1 MAVTLK
7 DVAEACGVSYSTV
20 SKALKNSQLV
30 KPKTKQMIQ
39 QKAVEMNYIPNHSAR
54 ALVSKKSGTIGLIW
68 PSVDRVAVT
77 HLITEINL
85 AIKSLGYVMFVS
97 IDDVA
102 AASKK
107 FVEFGCDGI
116 VIFDEGDDSNLP
128 PEIYNNVPVVAYGVD
143 RKIPYPI
150 INVNHAEAM
159 VLAIKGLIAKGV
171 DTIDYIGDINTTDA
185 RQIAKKEAIINYCE
199 NNNVNYRIIDSN
211 GLNAIDAEAAVKQFL
226 NNDALSPGV
235 ICGSY
240 DITVGTINAMD
251 SNQQPII
258 YSYDNIPQIKKLD
271 YPVQAIGVPTADIA
285 QQIVTTLDQVIKG
298 EPTESA
304 YHLHP
309 TTSDE
314 DSLIY

>member
-171 DTIDYIGDINTTDA
+171 DTIDYIGDIDTTDA

-251 SNQQPII
+251 SNQRPII

-314 DSLIY
+314 D

>member
-30 KPKTKQMIQ
+30 KPNTKQMIQ
-39 QKAVEMNYIPNHSAR
+39 QKALEMNYIPNHSAR

-116 VIFDEGDDSNLP
+116 VIFDEDETTNLP

-143 RKIPYPI
+143 RDIPYPI
-150 INVNHAEAM
+150 VNVNHAEAM
-159 VLAIKGLIAKGV
+159 IIAIKELLAKGI
-171 DTIDYIGDINTTDA
+171 DRIDYIGDIRTNDA
-185 RQIAKKEAIINYCE
+185 RQIAKKDAIANYCE
-199 NNNVNYRIIDSN
+199 QHHIQYRMIDSS
-211 GLNAIDAEAAVKQFL
+211 GLNAIEAETSVKHFL
-226 NNDALSPGV
+226 QESSLAPGV
-235 ICGSY
+235 IC
-240 DITVGTINAMD
+240 
-251 SNQQPII
+251 
-258 YSYDNIPQIKKLD
+258 
-271 YPVQAIGVPTADIA
+271 
-285 QQIVTTLDQVIKG
+285 
-298 EPTESA
+298 
-304 YHLHP
+304 
-309 TTSDE
+309 
-314 DSLIY
+314 

>member
-39 QKAVEMNYIPNHSAR
+39 QKALEMNYIPNHSAR
-54 ALVSKKSGTIGLIW
+54 ALVSKRSGTIGLIW

-77 HLITEINL
+77 HLISEINS

-116 VIFDEGDDSNLP
+116 VIFDEGDNSNLP

-143 RKIPYPI
+143 RDIPYPI

-159 VLAIKGLIAKGV
+159 IMAINALLEQGIQ
-171 DTIDYIGDINTTDA
+171 TIDYIGDINTNDA
-185 RQIAKKEAIINYCE
+185 RQIAKKDAITDYC
-199 NNNVNYRIIDSN
+199 NAQNITYRIIDSN
-211 GLNAIDAEAAVKQFL
+211 GLNAIEAEASVKQHL
-226 NNDALSPGV
+226 KTDTLSPGV

-240 DITVGTINAMD
+240 DITVGTINAIGPE
-251 SNQQPII
+251 NQPMI

-271 YPVQAIGVPTADIA
+271 YPVNAIGVPTSEIA
-285 QQIVTTLDQVIKG
+285 QQIVTTLDKVIKN
-298 EPTESA
+298 EPTDAA

-309 TTSDE
+309 
-314 DSLIY
+314 SLQNNI

>member
-39 QKAVEMNYIPNHSAR
+39 QKALEMNYIPNHSAR
-54 ALVSKKSGTIGLIW
+54 ALVSKRSGTIGLIW

-77 HLITEINL
+77 HLISEINR

-116 VIFDEGDDSNLP
+116 VIFDEGDNSNLP

-143 RKIPYPI
+143 RDIPYPI

-159 VLAIKGLIAKGV
+159 IMAINALLEQGIQ
-171 DTIDYIGDINTTDA
+171 TIDYIGDINTNDA
-185 RQIAKKEAIINYCE
+185 RQIAKKDAITDYC
-199 NNNVNYRIIDSN
+199 NAQNITYRIIDSN
-211 GLNAIDAEAAVKQFL
+211 GLNAIEAEASVKQHL
-226 NNDALSPGV
+226 KTDTLSPGV

-240 DITVGTINAMD
+240 DITVGTINAIGPE
-251 SNQQPII
+251 NQPMI

-271 YPVQAIGVPTADIA
+271 YPVNAIGVPTSEIA
-285 QQIVTTLDQVIKG
+285 QQIVTTLDKVIKN
-298 EPTESA
+298 EPTDAA

-309 TTSDE
+309 
-314 DSLIY
+314 SLQNNI

>member
-30 KPKTKQMIQ
+30 KPNTKQMIQ
-39 QKAVEMNYIPNHSAR
+39 QKALEMNYIPNHSAR

-116 VIFDEGDDSNLP
+116 VIFDEGETTNLP

-143 RKIPYPI
+143 RDIPYPI
-150 INVNHAEAM
+150 VNVNHAEAM
-159 VLAIKGLIAKGV
+159 IIATKELLAKGI
-171 DTIDYIGDINTTDA
+171 DRIDYIGDIRTNDA
-185 RQIAKKEAIINYCE
+185 RQIAKKDAIANYCE
-199 NNNVNYRIIDSN
+199 QHRIQYRMIDSS
-211 GLNAIDAEAAVKQFL
+211 GLNAIEAETSVKHFL
-226 NNDALSPGV
+226 QESSLAPGV

-240 DITVGTINAMD
+240 DITVGTINAMGSD
-251 SNQQPII
+251 EQPII
-258 YSYDNIPQIKKLD
+258 YSYDNIPQIKKID
-271 YPVQAIGVPTADIA
+271 YPVQAIGVPTAEIA
-285 QQIVTTLDQVIKG
+285 QQVVAILDKVIKG
-298 EPTESA
+298 EPIENT

-309 TTSDE
+309 
-314 DSLIY
+314 SLSHNQ

>member
-39 QKAVEMNYIPNHSAR
+39 QKALEMNYIPNHSAR
-54 ALVSKKSGTIGLIW
+54 ALVSKRSGTIGLIW

-77 HLITEINL
+77 HLISEINR

-116 VIFDEGDDSNLP
+116 VIFDEGDNSNLP

-143 RKIPYPI
+143 RDIPYPI

-159 VLAIKGLIAKGV
+159 IMAINALLEQGIQ
-171 DTIDYIGDINTTDA
+171 TIDYIGDINTNDA
-185 RQIAKKEAIINYCE
+185 RQIAKKDAITDYC
-199 NNNVNYRIIDSN
+199 NAQNITYRIIDSN
-211 GLNAIDAEAAVKQFL
+211 GLNAIEAEASVKQHL
-226 NNDALSPGV
+226 KTDTLSPGV

-240 DITVGTINAMD
+240 DITVGTINTIGPE
-251 SNQQPII
+251 NQPMI

-271 YPVQAIGVPTADIA
+271 YPVNAIGVPTSEIA
-285 QQIVTTLDQVIKG
+285 QQIVTTLDKVIKN
-298 EPTESA
+298 EPTDAA

-309 TTSDE
+309 
-314 DSLIY
+314 SLQNNI

>member
-20 SKALKNSQLV
+20 SKALKNSKLV
-30 KPKTKQMIQ
+30 KPNTKQMIQ
-39 QKAVEMNYIPNHSAR
+39 QKALEMNYIPNHSAR

-77 HLITEINL
+77 HLITEINI
-85 AIKSLGYVMFVS
+85 AIKALGYTMFVS
-97 IDDVA
+97 IDDIA
-102 AASKK
+102 TASKK

-128 PEIYNNVPVVAYGVD
+128 PEVYNNVPVVAYGVD
-143 RKIPYPI
+143 RDIPYPI

-159 VLAIKGLIAKGV
+159 IMAIKGLRDKGIQ
-171 DTIDYIGDINTTDA
+171 TIDYVGDTQTNDA
-185 RQIAKKEAIINYCE
+185 RQIAKKEAIAQYC
-199 NNNVNYRIIDSN
+199 NQHHLSYRMIDSN
-211 GLNAIDAEAAVKQFL
+211 GLNAMDAETSIKNFQQH
-226 NNDALSPGV
+226 DSLSEGV

-240 DITVGTINAMD
+240 DITVGTINAL
-251 SNQQPII
+251 NAKQRPVI

-271 YPVQAIGVPTADIA
+271 YPIYAIGVPTAEIA
-285 QQIVTTLDQVIKG
+285 QQIVTTLDKIVQG
-298 EPTESA
+298 EPTEQT

-309 TTSDE
+309 SITDNQ
-314 DSLIY
+314 

>member
-30 KPKTKQMIQ
+30 KPETKQMIQ
-39 QKAVEMNYIPNHSAR
+39 QKALEMNYIVNQSAR

-77 HLITEINL
+77 HLISEINH
-85 AIKSLGYVMFVS
+85 AIKALGYVMFVS
-97 IDDVA
+97 IDDVSV
-102 AASKK
+102 ASKK

-116 VIFDEGDDSNLP
+116 VIFDEGDHTNLP
-128 PEIYNNVPVVAYGVD
+128 PEIYNNIPVVAYGVD
-143 RKIPYPI
+143 RVTPYPI

-159 VLAIKGLIAKGV
+159 IMAIKRLLAHGV
-171 DTIDYIGDINTTDA
+171 QQIDYIGAVDTTDV
-185 RQIAKKEAIINYCE
+185 RQIAKKDAVLQYCKQQNINH
-199 NNNVNYRIIDSN
+199 RIIASN
-211 GLNAIDAEAAVKQFL
+211 GLNAIEAEASIKKFL
-226 NNDALSPGV
+226 QHDTLAPGV

-240 DITVGTINAMD
+240 DITVGTINAMGTT
-251 SNQQPII
+251 QRPII

-271 YPVQAIGVPTADIA
+271 YPVHAIGVPTSVIA
-285 QQIVTTLDQVIKG
+285 QAIVDTLDKVINDL
-298 EPTESA
+298 PTEQT

-309 TTSDE
+309 TLQDTH
-314 DSLIY
+314 

>member
-39 QKAVEMNYIPNHSAR
+39 QKALEMNYIPNHSAR
-54 ALVSKKSGTIGLIW
+54 ALVSKRSGTIGLIW

-77 HLITEINL
+77 HLISEINR

-116 VIFDEGDDSNLP
+116 VIFDEGDNSNLP

-143 RKIPYPI
+143 RDIPYPI

-159 VLAIKGLIAKGV
+159 IMAINALLEQGIQ
-171 DTIDYIGDINTTDA
+171 TIDYIGDINTNDA
-185 RQIAKKEAIINYCE
+185 RQIAKKDAITNYC
-199 NNNVNYRIIDSN
+199 NAQNITYRIIDSN
-211 GLNAIDAEAAVKQFL
+211 GLNAIEAEAFVKQHL
-226 NNDALSPGV
+226 KTDTLSPGV

-240 DITVGTINAMD
+240 DITVGTINAIGPE
-251 SNQQPII
+251 NQPMI

-271 YPVQAIGVPTADIA
+271 YPVNAIGVPTSEIA
-285 QQIVTTLDQVIKG
+285 QQIVTTLDKVIKN
-298 EPTESA
+298 EPTDAA

-309 TTSDE
+309 
-314 DSLIY
+314 SLQNNI

>member
-30 KPKTKQMIQ
+30 KPKTKEMIQ

-143 RKIPYPI
+143 RNIPYPI
-150 INVNHAEAM
+150 VNVNHAEAM
-159 VLAIKGLIAKGV
+159 ILAIKGLLAKGI

-199 NNNVNYRIIDSN
+199 NNNVTYRIIDSN

-226 NNDALSPGV
+226 NNGAHSPGV

-251 SNQQPII
+251 SDHQPII

-271 YPVQAIGVPTADIA
+271 YPVHAIGVPTAEIA
-285 QQIVTTLDQVIKG
+285 QQIVTTLDKVIKD
-298 EPTESA
+298 EPTEPA

-309 TTSDE
+309 SASD
-314 DSLIY
+314 DS

>member
-39 QKAVEMNYIPNHSAR
+39 QKALEMNYIPNHSAR
-54 ALVSKKSGTIGLIW
+54 ALVSKRSGTIGLIW

-77 HLITEINL
+77 HLISEINR

-116 VIFDEGDDSNLP
+116 VIFDEGDNSNLP

-143 RKIPYPI
+143 RDIPYPI

-159 VLAIKGLIAKGV
+159 IMAINALLEQGIQ
-171 DTIDYIGDINTTDA
+171 TIDYIGDINTNDA
-185 RQIAKKEAIINYCE
+185 RQIAKKNAITDYC
-199 NNNVNYRIIDSN
+199 NAQNITYRIIDSN
-211 GLNAIDAEAAVKQFL
+211 GLNAIEAEASVKQHL
-226 NNDALSPGV
+226 KTDTLSPGV

-240 DITVGTINAMD
+240 DITVGTINAIGPE
-251 SNQQPII
+251 NQPMI

-271 YPVQAIGVPTADIA
+271 YPVNAIGVPTSEIA
-285 QQIVTTLDQVIKG
+285 QQIVTTLDKVIKN
-298 EPTESA
+298 EPTDAA

-309 TTSDE
+309 
-314 DSLIY
+314 SLQNNI

>member
-39 QKAVEMNYIPNHSAR
+39 QKALEMNYIPNHSAR
-54 ALVSKKSGTIGLIW
+54 ALVSKRSGTIGLIW

-77 HLITEINL
+77 HLISEINR

-116 VIFDEGDDSNLP
+116 VIFDEGDNSNLP

-143 RKIPYPI
+143 RDIPYPI

-159 VLAIKGLIAKGV
+159 IMAINALLEQGIQ
-171 DTIDYIGDINTTDA
+171 TIDYIGDINTNDA
-185 RQIAKKEAIINYCE
+185 RQIAKKDAITNYC
-199 NNNVNYRIIDSN
+199 NAQNITYRIIDSN
-211 GLNAIDAEAAVKQFL
+211 GLNAIEAEASVKQHL
-226 NNDALSPGV
+226 KTDTLSPGV

-240 DITVGTINAMD
+240 DITVGTINAIGPE
-251 SNQQPII
+251 NQPMI

-271 YPVQAIGVPTADIA
+271 YPVNAIGVPTSEIA
-285 QQIVTTLDQVIKG
+285 QQIVTTLDKVIKN
-298 EPTESA
+298 ELTDAA

-309 TTSDE
+309 
-314 DSLIY
+314 SLQNNI

>member
-251 SNQQPII
+251 SNQRPII

-314 DSLIY
+314 D

>member
-199 NNNVNYRIIDSN
+199 NNKVNYRIIDSN

-314 DSLIY
+314 D

>member
-39 QKAVEMNYIPNHSAR
+39 QKALEMNYIPNHSAR
-54 ALVSKKSGTIGLIW
+54 ALVSKRSGTIGLIW

-77 HLITEINL
+77 HLISEINR

-116 VIFDEGDDSNLP
+116 VIFDEGDNSNLP

-143 RKIPYPI
+143 RDIPYPI

-159 VLAIKGLIAKGV
+159 IMAINALLEQGIQ
-171 DTIDYIGDINTTDA
+171 TIDYIGDINTNDA
-185 RQIAKKEAIINYCE
+185 RQIAKKDAITDYC
-199 NNNVNYRIIDSN
+199 NAQNITYRIIDSN
-211 GLNAIDAEAAVKQFL
+211 GLNAIEAEASVKQHL
-226 NNDALSPGV
+226 KTDTLSPGV

-240 DITVGTINAMD
+240 DITVGTINAIGPE
-251 SNQQPII
+251 NQPMI

-271 YPVQAIGVPTADIA
+271 YPVNAIGVPTSEIA
-285 QQIVTTLDQVIKG
+285 QQIVTTLDKIIKN
-298 EPTESA
+298 EPTDAA

-309 TTSDE
+309 
-314 DSLIY
+314 SLQNNI

>member
-30 KPKTKQMIQ
+30 KPKTKEMIQ

-143 RKIPYPI
+143 RNIPYPI
-150 INVNHAEAM
+150 VNVNHAEAM
-159 VLAIKGLIAKGV
+159 ILAIKGLLAKGI

-199 NNNVNYRIIDSN
+199 NNNVTYRIIDSN

-226 NNDALSPGV
+226 NDGALSPGV

-251 SNQQPII
+251 SGHQPII

-271 YPVQAIGVPTADIA
+271 YPVHAIGVPTAEIA
-285 QQIVTTLDQVIKG
+285 QQIVTTLDKVIKD
-298 EPTESA
+298 EPTEPA

-309 TTSDE
+309 SASD
-314 DSLIY
+314 DN

>member
-39 QKAVEMNYIPNHSAR
+39 QKALEMNYIPNHSAR
-54 ALVSKKSGTIGLIW
+54 ALVSKRSGTIGLIW

-77 HLITEINL
+77 HLISEINR

-116 VIFDEGDDSNLP
+116 VIFDEGDNSNLP

-143 RKIPYPI
+143 RDIPYPI

-159 VLAIKGLIAKGV
+159 IMAINALLEQGIQ
-171 DTIDYIGDINTTDA
+171 TIDYIGDINTNDA
-185 RQIAKKEAIINYCE
+185 RQIAKKDAITNYCKAQ
-199 NNNVNYRIIDSN
+199 NITYRIIDSN
-211 GLNAIDAEAAVKQFL
+211 GLNAIEAEASVKQYL
-226 NNDALSPGV
+226 KTDTLSPGV

-240 DITVGTINAMD
+240 DITVGTINAIGD
-251 SNQQPII
+251 ENQPMI

-271 YPVQAIGVPTADIA
+271 YPVNAIGVPTSEIA
-285 QQIVTTLDQVIKG
+285 QQIVTTLDKVIKN
-298 EPTESA
+298 EPTDAA

-309 TTSDE
+309 
-314 DSLIY
+314 SLQNNI

>member
-39 QKAVEMNYIPNHSAR
+39 QKALEMNYIPNHSAR
-54 ALVSKKSGTIGLIW
+54 ALVSKRSGTIGLIW

-77 HLITEINL
+77 HLISEINR

-116 VIFDEGDDSNLP
+116 VIFDEGDNSNLP

-143 RKIPYPI
+143 RDIPYPI

-159 VLAIKGLIAKGV
+159 IMAINALLEQGIQ
-171 DTIDYIGDINTTDA
+171 TIDYIGDINTNDA
-185 RQIAKKEAIINYCE
+185 RQIAKKDAFTDYC
-199 NNNVNYRIIDSN
+199 NAQNITYRIIDSN
-211 GLNAIDAEAAVKQFL
+211 GLNAIEAEASVKQHL
-226 NNDALSPGV
+226 KTDTLSPGV

-240 DITVGTINAMD
+240 DITVGTINAIGPE
-251 SNQQPII
+251 NQPMI

-271 YPVQAIGVPTADIA
+271 YPVNAIGVPTSEIA
-285 QQIVTTLDQVIKG
+285 QQIVTTLDKVIKN
-298 EPTESA
+298 EPTDAA

-309 TTSDE
+309 
-314 DSLIY
+314 SLQNNI

>member
-39 QKAVEMNYIPNHSAR
+39 QKALEMNYIPNHSAR
-54 ALVSKKSGTIGLIW
+54 ALVSKRSGTIGLIW

-77 HLITEINL
+77 HLISEINR

-116 VIFDEGDDSNLP
+116 VIFDEGDNSNLP

-143 RKIPYPI
+143 RDIPYPI

-159 VLAIKGLIAKGV
+159 IMAINALLEQGIQ
-171 DTIDYIGDINTTDA
+171 TIDYIGDINTNDA
-185 RQIAKKEAIINYCE
+185 RQIAKKDAITDYC
-199 NNNVNYRIIDSN
+199 NAQNITYRIIDSN
-211 GLNAIDAEAAVKQFL
+211 GLNAIEAEASVKQHL
-226 NNDALSPGV
+226 KTDTLSPGV

-240 DITVGTINAMD
+240 DITVGTINAIGPE
-251 SNQQPII
+251 NQPMI

-271 YPVQAIGVPTADIA
+271 YPVNAIGVPTSEIA
-285 QQIVTTLDQVIKG
+285 QQIVTTLDKVIKN
-298 EPTESA
+298 EPTHAA

-309 TTSDE
+309 
-314 DSLIY
+314 SLQNNI

>member
-39 QKAVEMNYIPNHSAR
+39 QKALEMNYIPNHSAR
-54 ALVSKKSGTIGLIW
+54 ALVSKRSGTIGLIW

-77 HLITEINL
+77 HLISEINR

-102 AASKK
+102 VASKK

-116 VIFDEGDDSNLP
+116 VIFDEGDNSNLP

-143 RKIPYPI
+143 RDIPYPI

-159 VLAIKGLIAKGV
+159 IMAINALLEQGIQ
-171 DTIDYIGDINTTDA
+171 TIDYIGDINTNDA
-185 RQIAKKEAIINYCE
+185 RQIAKKDAITDYC
-199 NNNVNYRIIDSN
+199 NAQNITYRIIDSN
-211 GLNAIDAEAAVKQFL
+211 GLNAIEAEASVKQHL
-226 NNDALSPGV
+226 KTDTLSPGV

-240 DITVGTINAMD
+240 DITVGTINAIGPE
-251 SNQQPII
+251 NQPMI

-271 YPVQAIGVPTADIA
+271 YPVNAIGVPTSEIA
-285 QQIVTTLDQVIKG
+285 QQIVTTLDKVIKN
-298 EPTESA
+298 EPTDAA

-309 TTSDE
+309 
-314 DSLIY
+314 SLQNNI

>member
-199 NNNVNYRIIDSN
+199 NNNVNYRIINSN

-251 SNQQPII
+251 SNQRPII

-314 DSLIY
+314 D

>member
-39 QKAVEMNYIPNHSAR
+39 QKALEMNYIPNYSAR
-54 ALVSKKSGTIGLIW
+54 ALVSKRSGTIGLIW

-77 HLITEINL
+77 HLISEINR

-116 VIFDEGDDSNLP
+116 VIFDEGDNSNLP

-143 RKIPYPI
+143 RDIPYPI

-159 VLAIKGLIAKGV
+159 IMAINALLEQGIQ
-171 DTIDYIGDINTTDA
+171 TIDYIGDINTNDA
-185 RQIAKKEAIINYCE
+185 RQIAKKDAITDYC
-199 NNNVNYRIIDSN
+199 NAQNITYRIIDSN
-211 GLNAIDAEAAVKQFL
+211 GLNAIEAEASVKQHL
-226 NNDALSPGV
+226 KTDTLSPGV

-240 DITVGTINAMD
+240 DITVGTINAIGPE
-251 SNQQPII
+251 NQPMI

-271 YPVQAIGVPTADIA
+271 YPVNAIGVPTSEIA
-285 QQIVTTLDQVIKG
+285 QQIVTTLDKVIKN
-298 EPTESA
+298 EPTDAA

-309 TTSDE
+309 
-314 DSLIY
+314 SLQNNI

>member
-39 QKAVEMNYIPNHSAR
+39 QKALEMNYIPNHSAR
-54 ALVSKKSGTIGLIW
+54 ALVSKRSGTIGLIW

-77 HLITEINL
+77 HLISEINR

-116 VIFDEGDDSNLP
+116 VIFDEGDNSNLP

-143 RKIPYPI
+143 RDIPYPI

-159 VLAIKGLIAKGV
+159 IMAINALLEQGIQ
-171 DTIDYIGDINTTDA
+171 TIDYIGDINTNDA
-185 RQIAKKEAIINYCE
+185 RQIAKKDAITDYC
-199 NNNVNYRIIDSN
+199 NAQNITYRIIDSN
-211 GLNAIDAEAAVKQFL
+211 GLNAIEAEASVKQHL
-226 NNDALSPGV
+226 KTDTLSPGV

-240 DITVGTINAMD
+240 DITVGTINAIGPE
-251 SNQQPII
+251 NQPMI

-271 YPVQAIGVPTADIA
+271 YPVNAIGVPTSEIA
-285 QQIVTTLDQVIKG
+285 QQIVTTLDKVIKN
-298 EPTESA
+298 EPTNAA

-309 TTSDE
+309 
-314 DSLIY
+314 SLQNNI

>member
-185 RQIAKKEAIINYCE
+185 RQIAKKDAIINYCE

-314 DSLIY
+314 D

>member
-39 QKAVEMNYIPNHSAR
+39 QKALEMNYIPNHSAR
-54 ALVSKKSGTIGLIW
+54 ALVSKRSGTIGLIW

-77 HLITEINL
+77 HLISEINR

-116 VIFDEGDDSNLP
+116 VIFDEGDNSNLP

-143 RKIPYPI
+143 RDIPYPI

-159 VLAIKGLIAKGV
+159 IMAINALLEQGIQ
-171 DTIDYIGDINTTDA
+171 TIDYIGDINTNDA
-185 RQIAKKEAIINYCE
+185 RQIAKKDAITDYC
-199 NNNVNYRIIDSN
+199 NAQNITYRIIDSN
-211 GLNAIDAEAAVKQFL
+211 GLNAIEAEASVKQHL
-226 NNDALSPGV
+226 KTDTLSPGV

-240 DITVGTINAMD
+240 DITVGTINAIGPE
-251 SNQQPII
+251 NQPMI
-258 YSYDNIPQIKKLD
+258 YSYDNIPQIRKLD
-271 YPVQAIGVPTADIA
+271 YPVNAIGVPTSEIA
-285 QQIVTTLDQVIKG
+285 QQIVTTLDKVIKN
-298 EPTESA
+298 EPTDAA

-309 TTSDE
+309 
-314 DSLIY
+314 SLQNNI

>member
-30 KPKTKQMIQ
+30 KPNTKQMIQ
-39 QKAVEMNYIPNHSAR
+39 QKALEMNYIPNHSAR

-116 VIFDEGDDSNLP
+116 VIFDEDETTNLP

-143 RKIPYPI
+143 RDIPYPI
-150 INVNHAEAM
+150 VNVNHAEAM
-159 VLAIKGLIAKGV
+159 IIAIKELLAKGI
-171 DTIDYIGDINTTDA
+171 DRIDYIGDIRTNDA
-185 RQIAKKEAIINYCE
+185 RQIAKKDAIANYCE
-199 NNNVNYRIIDSN
+199 QHHIQYRMIDSS
-211 GLNAIDAEAAVKQFL
+211 GLNAIETETSVKHFL
-226 NNDALSPGV
+226 QESSLAPGV

-240 DITVGTINAMD
+240 DITVGTINAMGSD
-251 SNQQPII
+251 EQPII
-258 YSYDNIPQIKKLD
+258 YSYDNIPQIKKID
-271 YPVQAIGVPTADIA
+271 YPVQAIGVPTAEIA
-285 QQIVTTLDQVIKG
+285 QQVVAILDKVIKG
-298 EPTESA
+298 EPIENT

-309 TTSDE
+309 
-314 DSLIY
+314 SLSHNQ

>member
-199 NNNVNYRIIDSN
+199 NNSVNYRIIDSN

-314 DSLIY
+314 D

>member
-39 QKAVEMNYIPNHSAR
+39 QKALEMNYIPNHSAR
-54 ALVSKKSGTIGLIW
+54 ALVSKRSGTIGLIW

-77 HLITEINL
+77 HLISEINR

-97 IDDVA
+97 IDDIA

-116 VIFDEGDDSNLP
+116 VIFDEGDNSNLP

-143 RKIPYPI
+143 RDIPYPI
-150 INVNHAEAM
+150 INVNHAKAM
-159 VLAIKGLIAKGV
+159 IMAINALLAQGIQ
-171 DTIDYIGDINTTDA
+171 TIDYIGDINTNDA
-185 RQIAKKEAIINYCE
+185 RQIAKKDAITNYCKAY
-199 NNNVNYRIIDSN
+199 NITYRIIDSN
-211 GLNAIDAEAAVKQFL
+211 GLNAIEAEASVKQYL
-226 NNDALSPGV
+226 KTHSLSPGV

-240 DITVGTINAMD
+240 DITVGTINAIGPE
-251 SNQQPII
+251 NQPMI

-271 YPVQAIGVPTADIA
+271 YPVNAIGVPTSEIA
-285 QQIVTTLDQVIKG
+285 QKIVTTLDKVIKN
-298 EPTESA
+298 EPIDPT
-304 YHLHP
+304 YHLYP
-309 TTSDE
+309 
-314 DSLIY
+314 SLQSNI